1 MREYNEPLCA
11 TLRTSRICKQI
22 LKKELKNYIT
32 WIMKV
37 FTELQCNFISFDDV
51 LIDDMFSF
59 TDYIQKK
66 ILLFTYWFNLLY
78 VLVQFFIW
86 PKSAVIH
93 GRIGLIFCLLYLL
106 IKIKCIIPKQ
116 PIVKL
121 KLWCIID
128 TLAFCLFICHR
139 IPRKSGFYGATINCS
154 CMSLC
159 LLLQTLSY
167 KCIVMLVASIFFPLL
182 SQRNK
187 DIEELI
193 FGIQESLM
201 INFFHIAITHIYRLF
216 IESFL
221 RVYLEAR
228 AKAKGEIQSK
238 NMFVASVSHDLKN
251 PLNALMGCIDIV
263 KNSDGLSEADKKHLK
278 IAVCSGKILNY
289 LIGNILDLSKIE
301 AGKFDINRLPMS
313 IFEEM
318 RKILKIEVELAKT
331 KGIKLY
337 TRFLSSLPKLVH
349 GDAMRFAQIL
359 MNLIGNSIK
368 FTSKGYVGLVIRWAK
383 NASEVNNYEDTLMSK
398 YCLEGQKSILIPPEN
413 YFLADE
419 ETDGNS
425 NPFGMLT
432 NSVVVDDYSKDV
444 NEGYLLSDLKI
455 MEKYCFTSRH
465 MANSICLQKKKK

>member
-139 IPRKSGFYGATINCS
+139 IP
-154 CMSLC
+154 
-159 LLLQTLSY
+159 
-167 KCIVMLVASIFFPLL
+167 
-182 SQRNK
+182 
-187 DIEELI
+187 
-193 FGIQESLM
+193 
-201 INFFHIAITHIYRLF
+201 
-216 IESFL
+216 
-221 RVYLEAR
+221 
-228 AKAKGEIQSK
+228 
-238 NMFVASVSHDLKN
+238 
-251 PLNALMGCIDIV
+251 
-263 KNSDGLSEADKKHLK
+263 KK
-278 IAVCSGKILNY
+278 IWILWCHN
-289 LIGNILDLSKIE
+289 
-301 AGKFDINRLPMS
+301 
-313 IFEEM
+313 
-318 RKILKIEVELAKT
+318 
-331 KGIKLY
+331 
-337 TRFLSSLPKLVH
+337 
-349 GDAMRFAQIL
+349 
-359 MNLIGNSIK
+359 
-368 FTSKGYVGLVIRWAK
+368 
-383 NASEVNNYEDTLMSK
+383 
-398 YCLEGQKSILIPPEN
+398 
-413 YFLADE
+413 
-419 ETDGNS
+419 
-425 NPFGMLT
+425 
-432 NSVVVDDYSKDV
+432 
-444 NEGYLLSDLKI
+444 
-455 MEKYCFTSRH
+455 
-465 MANSICLQKKKK
+465 